1 MVNHFEQRL
10 LAAQGKAMFVCM
22 SRRICVALHDEI
34 IKLRPHWYNAEDDKG
49 AIKVIM
55 IGSASDPL
63 DWQEHIRNKQRRIK
77 IGNRLKDPQDPLK
90 LVIVRDMWLTGF
102 DAPCLHT
109 LYIDKPMNGH
119 NLMQAIA
126 RVNRVFGDKEGGL
139 VVDYIGI
146 AQDLKKALAVY
157 TESKGRGNLTFDQ
170 EEAVARML
178 ELYEI
183 VNDKQSNFSLI
194 MQKITDFS
202 TIENLFRLTKT
213 KALQGVILL
222 IQYSTLIF
230 IQVLLNHLTD

>member
-1 MVNHFEQRL
+1 
-10 LAAQGKAMFVCM
+10 
-22 SRRICVALHDEI
+22 
-34 IKLRPHWYNAEDDKG
+34 
-49 AIKVIM
+49 
-55 IGSASDPL
+55 
-63 DWQEHIRNKQRRIK
+63 
-77 IGNRLKDPQDPLK
+77 
-90 LVIVRDMWLTGF
+90 MWLTGF

-170 EEAVARML
+170 EEAIARML

-194 MQKITDFS
+194 MQKITDFF

-213 KALQGVILL
+213 KALQWVILL